1 MHKIQLIEIILVN
14 FRMGGNVVCFCQN
27 QYKKM
32 KKKTKCISL
41 INTVKKILQ
50 CLADYI
56 LCENYKFQYE
66 ENLRKC
72 CKNIAVFQ
80 LYNE

>member
-1 MHKIQLIEIILVN
+1 
-14 FRMGGNVVCFCQN
+14 
-27 QYKKM
+27 M